1 MQDQMQPTDLTP
13 TPPPKR
19 LHRSA
24 DNKML
29 LGVCGGL
36 ADYFDLDA
44 TLIRVLF
51 AVGTLTAGS
60 TVLAYI
66 VLAVV
71 MPSSE
76 MLDARP
82 RDAARGTFN
91 EAAGEV
97 RTGIGWAKERLP
109 GRKK

>member
-1 MQDQMQPTDLTP
+1 
-13 TPPPKR
+13 
-19 LHRSA
+19 
-24 DNKML
+24 ML

-36 ADYFDLDA
+36 AEYFDVDA

-51 AVGTLTAGS
+51 AVGALAGGS

-71 MPSSE
+71 MPSAE
-76 MLDARP
+76 MLDAHP
-82 RDAARGTFN
+82 RDAARGTLDD
-91 EAAGEV
+91 ATRDV
-97 RTGIGWAKERLP
+97 RNGIGWVKDRLP

>member
-1 MQDQMQPTDLTP
+1 
-13 TPPPKR
+13 
-19 LHRSA
+19 
-24 DNKML
+24 ML

-51 AVGTLTAGS
+51 AVGALAAGS

-66 VLAVV
+66 VLAIV
-71 MPSSE
+71 MPAPG
-76 MLDARP
+76 MLDAHP

-91 EAAGEV
+91 DAVGEV
-97 RTGIGWAKERLP
+97 RTGVGWAKERLP